1 MSDTNQELVRALKQ
15 LSKQYEQQF
24 NEVTEQ
30 VNVLAEQII
39 LLTETKSSSSNSDSS
54 SKLSEILTPEQQ
66 NSPCS
71 NCKNS
76 HWFSNP
82 KGIGL
87 NFKCLISD
95 VNGIVGYCSQQD
107 SN

>member
-24 NEVTEQ
+24 AEVTEQ

-39 LLTETKSSSSNSDSS
+39 LLTETKSSSSSSDSS
-54 SKLSEILTPEQQ
+54 STLSEMLTPEQQ
-66 NSPCS
+66 CS
-71 NCKNS
+71 VCSDCKNA

-82 KGIGL
+82 KVTGL
-87 NFKCLISD
+87 GFKCLISD
-95 VNGIVGYCSQQD
+95 VGLISKFCNQQD
-107 SN
+107 KT